1 MPKDLRIRQK
11 SLKNIIMNTKFKIFC
26 ICCGMALAGIVST
39 AKSYADNGK
48 VKIGYCIPSSD
59 VCVIAGDN
67 IIAGTF
73 VE

>member
-1 MPKDLRIRQK
+1 
-11 SLKNIIMNTKFKIFC
+11 
-26 ICCGMALAGIVST
+26 MALAGIVST

-73 VE
+73 VD